1 MTQEQ
6 YDAIRKAEKHLANA
20 YAQLVM
26 ARPPG
31 PQNTVIDDALSTVR
45 GLVVGSGL
53 QQKIWDANAR
63 RALTGWL
70 PEDDEVQS

>member
-20 YAQLVM
+20 YAQLDM
-26 ARPPG
+26 ARHTG
-31 PQNTVIDDALSTVR
+31 PQSTVIDDALSTV
-45 GLVVGSGL
+45 GSLVIGSGI
-53 QQKIWDANAR
+53 QQKVWDANAR

>member
-20 YAQLVM
+20 YAQLSM
-26 ARPPG
+26 ARHTG

-45 GLVVGSGL
+45 GLVVGSGI
-53 QQKIWDANAR
+53 QQKIWSAGAG
-63 RALTGWL
+63 TGN
-70 PEDDEVQS
+70 SS